1 MTQKEFNK
9 IFDHII
15 LKPATKEAVKTT
27 TESVFTGKTHH
38 L

>member
-15 LKPATKEAVKTT
+15 LKPATKEEVTT
-27 TESVFTGKTHH
+27 TESVFTGETHH